1 MLSSF
6 LSPHTPLGRVR
17 LSHFTRVS
25 ARVRLLR
32 YSENVT
38 IMKKKKTKKTTVLQ
52 SSSVLYSECIGPQL
66 NFQVEKKS
74 KLLYTGSCL
83 FNEIYFIKLTALQ
96 ALDIG
101 FIFT

>member
-17 LSHFTRVS
+17 LSHFTHVS
-25 ARVRLLR
+25 ARMRLLR

-38 IMKKKKTKKTTVLQ
+38 IMKKKTKKTTVLQ

-66 NFQVEKKS
+66 NFQVEKK
-74 KLLYTGSCL
+74 KLVV
-83 FNEIYFIKLTALQ
+83 IH
-96 ALDIG
+96 G
-101 FIFT
+101 FLPFQ